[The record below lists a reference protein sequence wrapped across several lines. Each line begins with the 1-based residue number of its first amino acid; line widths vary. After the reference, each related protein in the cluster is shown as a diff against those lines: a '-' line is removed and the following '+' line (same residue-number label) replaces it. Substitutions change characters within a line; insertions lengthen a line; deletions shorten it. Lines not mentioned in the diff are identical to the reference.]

1 MKKKYFLEQMQHV
14 INISFLQYVI
24 SLNQYICCAPLWNL
38 PRFKTVLHRFGIPKW
53 GAHFETVL
61 HHFGT
66 PSLAPFQ
73 NGAAP
78 FWNIYFF
85 NLN

>member
-1 MKKKYFLEQMQHV
+1 MLFYCWKVRTKPPW
-14 INISFLQYVI
+14 
-24 SLNQYICCAPLWNL
+24 YICCAPFWNL
-38 PRFKTVLHRFGIPKW
+38 PRFKTVLHHFGIPKW
-53 GAHFETVL
+53 GTRFEMVL

-73 NGAAP
+73 NGAGP

-85 NLN
+85 NLKLKFESKFKSYLL